1 MAELLLVN
9 PRKRRA
15 KKSARKSRSRRRNPI
30 AAARRPARNV
40 SGLARRRVS
49 RRRRNPVALAGLAR
63 RGRRVMRRRRNPIG
77 LGGGSFVSALI
88 KSAKEAAI
96 GGAGAIAV
104 DAAMGQI
111 NRFLPAS
118 MQRTPGRVGVGDAV
132 KLAITVA
139 LGRLLSKPTRGLST
153 KMAQGALTVQAHGI
167 LSTLVPSAVALGYAV
182 PGRVVNASA
191 RVGPMRNAQGMN
203 AYAPAGS
210 PSPMLNAYTRS
221 NVTPLLSG
229 GVGGARRREGAIR

>member
-15 KKSARKSRSRRRNPI
+15 KKSARKSR
-30 AAARRPARNV
+30 A
-40 SGLARRRVS
+40 
-49 RRRRNPVALAGLAR
+49 RRRNPVAARRAPRRVVNPISRAARRVRRRRNPISLAR
-63 RGRRVMRRRRNPIG
+63 VGRRIRRRRNPIG
-77 LGGGSFVSALI
+77 MGGSFTRSLMTMV
-88 KSAKEAAI
+88 KDAAI

-104 DAAMGQI
+104 DAAMGQL

-118 MQRTPGRVGVGDAV
+118 LQRVPGRVGVGDAV

-139 LGRLLSKPTRGLST
+139 LGRLLSKPTRGLSG
-153 KMAQGALTVQAHGI
+153 KMAQGALTVQMHQIIAGF
-167 LSTLVPSAVALGYAV
+167 VPAGLTLGYAV

-203 AYAPAGS
+203 AYVPAGS

-229 GVGGARRREGAIR
+229 MGARNARQREGAVR

>member
-15 KKSARKSRSRRRNPI
+15 KKSARKSRSRRRNPVAAVRRASRRINPI
-30 AAARRPARNV
+30 AAVGR
-40 SGLARRRVS
+40 ARRRI
-49 RRRRNPVALAGLAR
+49 PIALRGGLRAV
-63 RGRRVMRRRRNPIG
+63 GRRIRRRRNPIG
-77 LGGGSFVSALI
+77 MGGGSFLRALTTMV
-88 KSAKEAAI
+88 KDAAI

-111 NRFLPAS
+111 NRFLPATL
-118 MQRTPGRVGVGDAV
+118 QRTPGRVGVGDAV

-139 LGRLLSKPTRGLST
+139 LGRLLAKPTRGLST
-153 KMAQGALTVQAHGI
+153 KMAQGALTVQMHGI
-167 LSTLVPSAVALGYAV
+167 VSSFVPAGFALGYAV

-191 RVGPMRNAQGMN
+191 RVGPMRNTQGMN
-203 AYAPAGS
+203 AYVAANA
-210 PSPMLNAYTRS
+210 PSPLLNAYTRS

-229 GVGGARRREGAIR
+229 TGGARRREGAIR